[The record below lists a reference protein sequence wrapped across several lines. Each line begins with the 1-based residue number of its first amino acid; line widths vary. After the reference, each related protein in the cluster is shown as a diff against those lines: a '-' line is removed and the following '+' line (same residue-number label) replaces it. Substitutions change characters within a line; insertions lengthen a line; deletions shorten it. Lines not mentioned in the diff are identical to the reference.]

1 MKRLLLLLL
10 GIFACVSA
18 HAEVGFYKADSFAYK
33 YTEDNGRWNEWSDWN
48 NSEILISID
57 YTKEKITVYSE
68 MEQRYIII
76 KDNGEYSDKN
86 GGKQKEF
93 TVVDQDGDVGV
104 IRVRIQ
110 KNGVAQLYVE
120 FDNIMWV
127 YSGLKA
133 I

>member
-1 MKRLLLLLL
+1 MKRLFLLLL
-10 GIFACVSA
+10 GIFACISV
-18 HAEVGFYKADSFAYK
+18 HAEIGFYKADAFAFK
-33 YTEDNGRWNEWSDWN
+33 YSEDNGRWKEWSDWD
-48 NSEILISID
+48 NSDILISID
-57 YTKEKITVYSE
+57 YDKEIITVYSE
-68 MEQRYIII
+68 MEQRYIIV
-76 KDNGEYSDKN
+76 KSNGEYSDVN
-86 GGKQKEF
+86 GGKQTEF
-93 TVVDQDGDVGV
+93 TVVDQDGDIGV

>member
-1 MKRLLLLLL
+1 MKRLFLLLL
-10 GIFACVSA
+10 GIFACISV
-18 HAEVGFYKADSFAYK
+18 HAEIGFYKADSFAYK
-33 YTEDNGRWNEWSDWN
+33 YTEDNGRWNNWSDWD

-57 YTKEKITVYSE
+57 YKKEIITVYSE
-68 MEQRYIII
+68 QDQRYIIV
-76 KDNGEYSDKN
+76 KENGEYSDVN
-86 GGKQKEF
+86 GGKQIEF
-93 TVVDQDGDVGV
+93 TVVDQDGDIGV

-133 I
+133 M